1 MAYTANL
8 RTAIGDVRACL
19 ERAGLGRQD
28 PRFACHGAHAPLSDA
43 PLVLV
48 ACSGGRDS
56 MALAAV
62 THIVCGMLGL
72 RCGAVVVDHQLQ
84 AGSTDIALD
93 TAARCSILGL
103 DPVAVRFV
111 QVDPAGQGEEAAARD
126 ARYAAL
132 TEEARACGAS
142 AVLLAHTC
150 DDQAETIIMGLLR
163 SGGVDALCGMPAS
176 SERDG
181 VTLLRPFLA
190 LTRAQTT
197 GICRDLSITWWDDPT
212 NGDGIP
218 FGQRLPNGYPLRSRI
233 RHDVMPVLEELAGS
247 DVAKH
252 LAQYA
257 AGAVSDR
264 EYLDDQASTAY
275 QGSVRIE
282 TASSHGVSLDVRTLE
297 VQPAA
302 IRRRVIARACASLD
316 VPVSARHIEAIER
329 LIIDWHGQHAVSLP
343 SGYQA
348 FRQKHVIRVCQ
359 DSGHENR

>member
-1 MAYTANL
+1 
-8 RTAIGDVRACL
+8 
-19 ERAGLGRQD
+19 
-28 PRFACHGAHAPLSDA
+28 
-43 PLVLV
+43 
-48 ACSGGRDS
+48 
-56 MALAAV
+56 
-62 THIVCGMLGL
+62 
-72 RCGAVVVDHQLQ
+72 
-84 AGSTDIALD
+84 
-93 TAARCSILGL
+93 
-103 DPVAVRFV
+103 
-111 QVDPAGQGEEAAARD
+111 
-126 ARYAAL
+126 
-132 TEEARACGAS
+132 
-142 AVLLAHTC
+142 
-150 DDQAETIIMGLLR
+150 MGLLR

-282 TASSHGVSLDVRTLE
+282 TASSHGVSLDARTLE